1 MVKIVGGLGV
11 PHTPHFPALVA
22 QGDPL
27 GREVDRLFTEVRCHL
42 RELRPDLLLLFTSDH
57 YNTFFVESIPIFSI
71 GVAEEAAGP
80 SDYPDLP
87 RYDVRIDSEVAR
99 RLQAELVAAG
109 FDVGMSQE
117 FEFDHPVTVPLGLLC
132 PEMDIPVVPVFING
146 LIPPLPAASRCFQL
160 GKAVRAVLER
170 ENGGGRVAAV
180 ASGSFSLEIGGPRI
194 SETSHTGVPDPEWMS
209 HVLRRL
215 GKGEVPELVE
225 DATSEQLT
233 RAGNAGG
240 ELLDWIAMLGVID
253 AGPPVMLESQEA
265 MGHSYGV
272 WRSGDANG
280 RAGQ

>member
-1 MVKIVGGLGV
+1 MVEIVGGVGV
-11 PHTPHFPALVA
+11 PHTPHFPALIA
-22 QGDPL
+22 QGNPL
-27 GREVDRLFTEVRCHL
+27 GREVDRLFTEVRRHL
-42 RELRPDLLLLFTSDH
+42 RELRPDVLLLFTSDH
-57 YNTFFVESIPIFSI
+57 YNVFFVESIPIFSI

-87 RYDVRIDSEVAR
+87 RFSARIDSELAR
-99 RLQAELVAAG
+99 ALQVELVAAG

-146 LIPPLPAASRCFQL
+146 LIPPLPAAARCFQL
-160 GKAVRAVLER
+160 GKAVRGLLDR
-170 ENGGGRVAAV
+170 EDGAGRVAAV

-209 HVLRRL
+209 QVLRRL
-215 GKGEVPELVE
+215 GKGEIPELVE
-225 DATSEQLT
+225 DATSEHLT

-253 AGPPVMLESQEA
+253 AGPPVMLESQES

-272 WRSGDANG
+272 WRTPSASEV
-280 RAGQ
+280 AS